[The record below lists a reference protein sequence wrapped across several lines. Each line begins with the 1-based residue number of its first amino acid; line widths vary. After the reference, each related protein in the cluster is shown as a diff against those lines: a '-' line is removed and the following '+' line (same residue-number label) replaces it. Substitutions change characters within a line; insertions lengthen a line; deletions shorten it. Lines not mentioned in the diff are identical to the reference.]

1 MTARHSLASTY
12 LPNLL
17 LFKILYLWRYL
28 LFQTIFLNLK
38 NSLKTNNEHIIILV
52 NSLFR
57 SRIGLITHGQ
67 VSGVSSSASWLD
79 SGRYQKKRSPR
90 QAIQRGAGM
99 LYFTIW
105 TRALGSTSAHAVST
119 LLIQSLYPRLRES
132 ADRETTVYKLVAFI
146 WKIFKKSRSVSQE
159 AAFLHFLSSSARFLL
174 SNIILSIS

>member
-17 LFKILYLWRYL
+17 LFKKLYLWRYL
-28 LFQTIFLNLK
+28 LFRTIFLNLK
-38 NSLKTNNEHIIILV
+38 NSHKTNIEHIIILV

-90 QAIQRGAGM
+90 QAIQRRAGM

-132 ADRETTVYKLVAFI
+132 ADREYVNQLLLFENIQKEPISF
-146 WKIFKKSRSVSQE
+146 SRSC
-159 AAFLHFLSSSARFLL
+159 FSSFSFIISSFSAL
-174 SNIILSIS
+174 